1 MTVDK
6 SQPLTPPEEDE
17 RTRGLSPAGR
27 RLRLY
32 LLEIYTLPLSEL
44 EKRDME
50 EHPETWVD

>member
-1 MTVDK
+1 MTTDE
-6 SQPLTPPEEDE
+6 SQPPTPPEEDE

-27 RLRLY
+27 RLRQH
-32 LLEIYTLPLSEL
+32 LLDIYTLPLSEL